1 MSLCTRGKKSGSE
14 LKLTKKI
21 EKLFKSYREQLL
33 HLGKL
38 YGVVEIKSY
47 ARSSKRLTISQLE
60 LLLIKN
66 HIKLPINRSSDKA
79 IAKQELRQITIT
91 NAYLSLFIIFF
102 IGCLILTRPYIKRV
116 VNEVKFTYV
125 AEEYKSVKAT
135 KSKSKK
141 SKKKVEKKSEIEPE
155 TFEEE
160 HDNTVRLN
168 AETTENLF
176 EDLGYDLK
184 GVRAGQKVKPIYLTK
199 LPRDLKTLGDTKKK
213 RELFIKII
221 LPLVL
226 KENDKITND
235 RKKLFKILGKNF
247 NTAGERVW
255 LRRRFK
261 EYKIDD
267 GDLSKLKM
275 RMDIIPVSI
284 AIAQAANESGW
295 GTSRFALEGNALF
308 GQWTW
313 SKKGIS
319 PKNKDPDKSHRILQ
333 FQVLK
338 ASVRAYKNN
347 LNTHNAYREFREAR
361 AKLRQEDKQ
370 IIGLELTKYLKSY
383 AAIGEKY
390 VVILDDIIEKNS
402 LTDFDKANLLPT
414 NLTTG
419 VAL

>member
-1 MSLCTRGKKSGSE
+1 MA
-14 LKLTKKI
+14 KKI

-47 ARSSKRLTISQLE
+47 ARSAKRLTITQLE

-79 IAKQELRQITIT
+79 IAKQELKQNAIT

-102 IGCLILTRPYIKRV
+102 IGCLILTRPYIKKV

-125 AEEYKSVKAT
+125 AEEYKSVKIE
-135 KSKSKK
+135 
-141 SKKKVEKKSEIEPE
+141 KKKKTKKKKIEE
-155 TFEEE
+155 QTESIKQEY
-160 HDNTVRLN
+160 DNTVSLN
-168 AETTENLF
+168 AATAENLF
-176 EDLGYDLK
+176 EDLNYDLK
-184 GVRAGQKVKPIYLTK
+184 AVRAGQKVKPIYLTK
-199 LPRDLKTLGDTKKK
+199 LPKDLKTLGNTKKK

-226 KENDKITND
+226 HENNKITED
-235 RKKLFKILGKNF
+235 RKKLFKILAKNF
-247 NTAGERVW
+247 NTPGERVW
-255 LRRRFK
+255 LKRRFK

-284 AIAQAANESGW
+284 ALAQAANESGW

-308 GQWTW
+308 GQWTC

-319 PKNKDPDKSHRILQ
+319 PKNKDPNKSHKVLQ
-333 FQVLK
+333 FQILK

-347 LNTHNAYREFREAR
+347 LNTHNAYREFREVR
-361 AKLRQEDKQ
+361 AQ
-370 IIGLELTKYLKSY
+370 IREEGKPVIGSDLTKYLKAY
-383 AAIGEKY
+383 AAIGDKY
-390 VVILDDIIEKNS
+390 VAILNDIIEKNS
-402 LTDFDKANLLPT
+402 LTDFDKANLLST
-414 NLTTG
+414 KLTTG

>member
-1 MSLCTRGKKSGSE
+1 MA
-14 LKLTKKI
+14 KKI

-47 ARSSKRLTISQLE
+47 ARSAKRLTITQLE

-79 IAKQELRQITIT
+79 IAKQELKQNAIT

-102 IGCLILTRPYIKRV
+102 IGCLILTRPYIKKV

-125 AEEYKSVKAT
+125 AEEYKSVKIE
-135 KSKSKK
+135 
-141 SKKKVEKKSEIEPE
+141 KKKKTKKKKIEE
-155 TFEEE
+155 QTESIKQEY
-160 HDNTVRLN
+160 DNTVSLN
-168 AETTENLF
+168 AATAENLF
-176 EDLGYDLK
+176 EDLNYDLK
-184 GVRAGQKVKPIYLTK
+184 AVRAGQKVKPIYLTK
-199 LPRDLKTLGDTKKK
+199 LPKDLKTLGNTKKK

-226 KENDKITND
+226 HENNKITED
-235 RKKLFKILGKNF
+235 RKKLFKILAKNF
-247 NTAGERVW
+247 NTPGERVW
-255 LRRRFK
+255 LKRRFK

-284 AIAQAANESGW
+284 ALAQAANDSGW

-319 PKNKDPDKSHRILQ
+319 PKNKDPNKSHKVLQ
-333 FQVLK
+333 FQILK

-347 LNTHNAYREFREAR
+347 LNTHNAYREFREVR
-361 AKLRQEDKQ
+361 AQIREEGKP
-370 IIGLELTKYLKSY
+370 IIGTDLTQYLKAY

-390 VVILDDIIEKNS
+390 VIILDDIIEKNS
-402 LTDFDKANLLPT
+402 LTDFDKAILLPT
-414 NLTTG
+414 KLKTV

>member
-1 MSLCTRGKKSGSE
+1 MSKN
-14 LKLTKKI
+14 I

-33 HLGKL
+33 HLAKL

-66 HIKLPINRSSDKA
+66 HIKLPVNRSSDRA
-79 IAKQELRQITIT
+79 IAKHDLKQNSIT
-91 NAYLSLFIIFF
+91 NAYLSLFVIFF
-102 IGCLILTRPYIKRV
+102 IGCLVLTRPYIKKV

-125 AEEYKSVKAT
+125 AEEYKSKEIT
-135 KSKSKK
+135 KSKKLKKKK
-141 SKKKVEKKSEIEPE
+141 SGTKIEKESEVVK
-155 TFEEE
+155 EEY
-160 HDNTVRLN
+160 DNTVSLN
-168 AETTENLF
+168 AETTANLF
-176 EDLGYDLK
+176 YDLGYDLK

-199 LPRDLKTLGDTKKK
+199 LPKDLKTLGDTKKK
-213 RELFIKII
+213 RELFIKIL
-221 LPLVL
+221 LPLIL
-226 KENDKITND
+226 YENNKIIED
-235 RKKLFKILGKNF
+235 RKRLFKVLAKNF

-261 EYKIDD
+261 EYKIED

-275 RMDIIPVSI
+275 RMDIIPVSV
-284 AIAQAANESGW
+284 ALAQAANESGW

-319 PKNKDPDKSHRILQ
+319 PKNQDPDKTHKILQ

-347 LNTHNAYREFREAR
+347 LNTHNAYKEFREAR
-361 AKLRQEDKQ
+361 AQLRQEGAE
-370 IIGLELTKYLKSY
+370 IMGLELTKYLSNY
-383 AAIGEKY
+383 ASIGVKY
-390 VVILDDIIEKNS
+390 VEILENIIVRNS

-414 NLTTG
+414 KLKTG